1 MCVYADFFVTMN
13 TQPSA
18 EEQVTVNI
26 MFIEVD
32 QSLFTMETKQ
42 KPVLCKVLQYT

>member
-1 MCVYADFFVTMN
+1 MN

-26 MFIEVD
+26 TFIQVD
-32 QSLFTMETKQ
+32 KSVFAMETKQ
-42 KPVLCKVLQYT
+42 KSVLCKVLQYT

>member
-1 MCVYADFFVTMN
+1 MQIFFVTVN

-32 QSLFTMETKQ
+32 QSVFTMETKQ